1 MTRTPCTDVQP
12 ALTPVIVHLPDGS
25 TMTSTHT
32 CSINLPG
39 LPLAA
44 RKAHLF
50 PALADHA
57 LLSVGQLCDHGC
69 NVTFTSNDVT
79 IALHQKT
86 LFTGTR
92 AANGLWAV
100 NLSHKNHCAKAA
112 AIVSP
117 PSTNTSELLQYLHAC
132 CFSPSKTTW
141 INAIRNGHFTTW
153 PGVTVGNVTKLLPPS
168 ISTALGHLDQKRKN
182 YRSTQE
188 PLSTEETD
196 AIVPSPLPDGKRS
209 HFLYAAIEEIPSPT
223 GAIASDQTGRFPV
236 ISASGMQY
244 LIVIYDYDSNAILAE
259 PLMNRTAKE
268 ILRAYTS
275 IHTLL
280 VTRGL
285 RPRLQRL
292 DNEASTILKDFM
304 HQADID
310 FQLVPPGMHRRNAA
324 ERAIRTWKNHFIA
337 GLCSTDPNF
346 PLYLW
351 DTMVNQANITINLL
365 RASRINPKLSAYAQI
380 HGNFDFNRTP
390 LAPPGTKVLIHVK
403 PDKRKS
409 WDPHGN
415 TG

>member
-100 NLSHKNHCAKAA
+100 TLSHQNHCAKAA
-112 AIVSP
+112 AIISP

-132 CFSPSKTTW
+132 CFSPRKATW
-141 INAIRNGHFTTW
+141 LNAIRNGHFTTW
-153 PGVTVGNVTKLLPPS
+153 PGLTVSNVTKLLPDS
-168 ISTALGHLDQKRKN
+168 IATALRHMDQQRKN

-188 PLSTEETD
+188 PLDTDDTD
-196 AIVPSPLPDGKRS
+196 AISPSPLSDGKRTN
-209 HFLYAAIEEIPSPT
+209 FLYATIEEIPSPK

-236 ISASGMQY
+236 ISARGMQY
-244 LIVIYDYDSNAILAE
+244 LIVVYDYDSNAILAE

-268 ILRAYTS
+268 ILRAYAS

-292 DNEASTILKDFM
+292 DNEASNILKDFM
-304 HQADID
+304 TQEDID
-310 FQLVPPGMHRRNAA
+310 FQLVPPGMHRRNSA
-324 ERAIRTWKNHFIA
+324 ERAILTSKNHFIA
-337 GLCSTDPNF
+337 GLCSTNPSLL
-346 PLYLW
+346 LYVW
-351 DTMVNQANITINLL
+351 DKLVVHANLMLNLI
-365 RASRINPKLSAYAQI
+365 RQSCMSPQLSAYSQI
-380 HGNFDFNRTP
+380 HGTFDFNRTP
-390 LAPPGTKVLIHVK
+390 
-403 PDKRKS
+403 
-409 WDPHGN
+409 
-415 TG
+415 